1 MSSIVLPSYNK
12 NILRAIL
19 SLKLADRTLPELGDD
34 DVLIKTYAASCNPS
48 DIAFIQGGYNI
59 VKKLPAVPGF
69 EGSGT
74 VVDAGKRM
82 KNLIGKKVSCFIQD
96 DIDGTWAD
104 YFIGHRDN
112 ILVLDKAMD
121 MDQAA
126 CFSVNPFTA
135 YALMQIAQLRES
147 QAIIQNAAGG
157 QVAAFIRQIA
167 KINGIEV
174 INIVRKQNTAETL
187 FAEGSRHVLVEQ
199 DDDFQIKLQH
209 LAHQLYAT
217 TAFDAVG
224 GPNSGIIFNAMP
236 NDSELV
242 AYGGLSNKMITEIDT
257 MGLIFNDKI
266 ISGFNLVDW
275 KSEIETDDFNVISN
289 ELQQMFI
296 EGILHTK
303 IQSIVNFK
311 DIVQGLKMYLGNMS
325 NGKILLKP

>member
-12 NILRAIL
+12 NALRSIL
-19 SLKLADRTLPELGDD
+19 SLKLANRLLPKLGDG
-34 DVLIKTYAASCNPS
+34 DVLIKTHTAACNPS

-69 EGSGT
+69 EGSGI
-74 VVDAGKRM
+74 VVDAGKQM
-82 KNLIGKKVSCFIQD
+82 KTLIGKKVSCFIQD
-96 DIDGTWAD
+96 DIDGTWSD
-104 YFIGHRDN
+104 YFIGHKDN
-112 ILVLDKAMD
+112 ILILDDAMD

-135 YALMQIAQLRES
+135 YALIQIAQLRES
-147 QAIIQNAAGG
+147 KAIIQNAAGG
-157 QVAAFIRQIA
+157 QVAAFIRQLSII
-167 KINGIEV
+167 KGFEV

-187 FAEGSRHVLVEQ
+187 LAGGSKHVLVEQ
-199 DDDFQIKLQH
+199 DEDFQIKLQE
-209 LAHQLYAT
+209 LAHQLNAT

-224 GPNSGIIFNAMP
+224 GSNSGIIFNAMP

-242 AYGGLSNKMITEIDT
+242 IYGGLSNKMITEIDT

-275 KSEIETDDFNVISN
+275 KSEIETDDFNAISN

>member
-104 YFIGHRDN
+104 HFIGHRHN
-112 ILVLDKAMD
+112 ILVLDEAMD

-174 INIVRKQNTAETL
+174 INIVRKQNTADIL
-187 FAEGSRHVLVEQ
+187 LAEGFKHVFVEQ
-199 DDDFQIKLQH
+199 DDDFQIQLRDM
-209 LAHQLYAT
+209 AHQLNAT

-242 AYGGLSNKMITEIDT
+242 VYGGLSNKMITEIDA
-257 MGLIFNDKI
+257 MEIIFNDKI

-275 KSEIETDDFNVISN
+275 KSEIETDDFSIILN

-303 IQSIVNFK
+303 IQGIVNFK
-311 DIVQGLKMYLGNMS
+311 DIVQGLKIYLGNMS